1 VLSLQR
7 ILILVTFAWDFFF
20 GGFPIRVVCRV
31 WIV

>member
-7 ILILVTFAWDFFF
+7 ILILVTFAWGDFFF

-31 WIV
+31 